1 MLFKSSLVAFL
12 ALQVFGAVAQP
23 DADFADDDA
32 ADFGK
37 QPATLNADVRTTF
50 PDSDILGVKLVNGR
64 PTTALIEVTN
74 KEDGPIQ
81 VVFANGAL
89 WSTKDLPEDIPAYQ
103 GIVRNLT
110 AVQYSLEIEAGETKS
125 IPYSFA
131 LDMTPQDV
139 RLRLLAV
146 FTNTKGDVFQ
156 IPAYDGETSIV
167 EAPTSFLDP
176 QIIFLYLVLTAAF
189 GGTLYF
195 VYKTWI
201 EALFPQTKRTRAPKK
216 PVQKPVDPADALS
229 GSESAGKSYDE
240 SWIPDHHINRPVAKR
255 VKSSASKKKGV
266 E

>member
-1 MLFKSSLVAFL
+1 MLFKSSLLAFL
-12 ALQVFGAVAQP
+12 ALQVFGAVAQEEP
-23 DADFADDDA
+23 A
-32 ADFGK
+32 AE
-37 QPATLNADVRTTF
+37 PATLNADIKTSF
-50 PDSDILGVKLVNGR
+50 PDSDILGLKLVNGR
-64 PTTALIEVTN
+64 TTTALIEVTN
-74 KEDGPIQ
+74 HEDGPIQ
-81 VVFANGAL
+81 FLFANGAL
-89 WSTKDLPEDIPAYQ
+89 WTPEALADDVPAYK

-110 AVQYSLEIEAGETKS
+110 VVQYSLDIEAGETKS
-125 IPYSFA
+125 FPYSFV
-131 LDMTPQDV
+131 LDMNPQDV

-146 FTNTKGDVFQ
+146 FTNAKGTVFQ
-156 IPAYDGETSIV
+156 VPAYEGSTSIV

-201 EALFPQTKRTRAPKK
+201 EALFPQAKKPRAPKK

-255 VKSSASKKKGV
+255 VKSSASSKKKVV

>member
-1 MLFKSSLVAFL
+1 MLFKSSLLAFL
-12 ALQVFGAVAQP
+12 ALQVFGAVAQEEP
-23 DADFADDDA
+23 AE
-32 ADFGK
+32 
-37 QPATLNADVRTTF
+37 QVIEPATLNADIRTSF
-50 PDSDILGVKLVNGR
+50 PDSDILGLKLVNGR
-64 PTTALIEVTN
+64 TTTALVEVTN
-74 KEDGPIQ
+74 NEDGPIQ
-81 VVFANGAL
+81 FLFANGAL
-89 WSTKDLPEDIPAYQ
+89 WTPEDLAEDVPAYQ

-110 AVQYSLEIEAGETKS
+110 VVQYSLEIEPGETKS
-125 IPYSFA
+125 FPYSFV
-131 LDMTPQDV
+131 LDMMPQDV

-146 FTNTKGDVFQ
+146 FTNAKGTVFQ
-156 IPAYDGETSIV
+156 VPAYEGSTSIV

-201 EALFPQTKRTRAPKK
+201 EALFPQAKKTRAPKK

-255 VKSSASKKKGV
+255 VKSSASKKKVV